1 METEKNKIALYAK
14 RTFGEK
20 FNATFDFIKENW
32 KQLLKYTLYLLLPV
46 SLIQALSLN
55 GLMSAAMGMSA
66 MVSNAAAFAGA
77 SAMVPFFSYYGLF
90 MIVALVGSVLL
101 VSLVYAMLRTY
112 NEREERLQG
121 VTLGMLR
128 PMLLRNV
135 KRTFLLMLFGMF
147 LLILFSLIAGV
158 LVASLPGDASLLAV
172 FPVIVILFA
181 VVLPLGLWIPAY
193 LLEDLTLIGSLKK
206 ALRIGFATWG
216 GIFAIVF
223 VMGIISGILQGVT
236 MIPWYIGTIVK
247 YILGASSGEGIG
259 DVSVGYSFLLYLLA
273 VVQALGAYF
282 AMIFTLVGLGY
293 QYGHASE
300 KIDSVM
306 VESDIA
312 NFDKL

>member
-1 METEKNKIALYAK
+1 METEKTKIALYAK

-32 KQLLKYTLYLLLPV
+32 KLLLKYTLYLLLPV

-66 MVSNAAAFAGA
+66 MVSNTAAFAGA
-77 SAMVPFFSYYGLF
+77 SAMVPFFVYYGLF
-90 MIVALVGSVLL
+90 LIVALVGTALL
-101 VSLVYAMLRTY
+101 MSLVYAMLRTY

-128 PMLLRNV
+128 PMLLHNV
-135 KRTFLLMLFGMF
+135 KRTFFVLLFGMF
-147 LLILFSLIAGV
+147 LMIV
-158 LVASLPGDASLLAV
+158 VSLLFGVVSVAIPASALPYVV
-172 FPVIVILFA
+172 FLFILVLFA

-216 GIFAIVF
+216 GIFAIAF

-247 YILGASSGEGIG
+247 YVLGASSGEGIG

-282 AMIFTLVGLGY
+282 AMIFALVGLGY

-306 VESDIA
+306 VDSDIS